1 MIYAI
6 KIQKNLRICEFY
18 CTFAPDLYPVGAV
31 YETKFYK
38 HMYVFITILIV
49 IAAILLTL
57 LVLVQ
62 NSKGGGL
69 AAGFASGNQ
78 VMGAPK
84 TADFL
89 EKATWTL
96 IALIV
101 VFSIAAVG
109 FGKGQEEAREDQ
121 SVIQVEQ
128 SAPAAEVPAAEI
140 PTAEVPAEGA
150 E

>member
-1 MIYAI
+1 
-6 KIQKNLRICEFY
+6 
-18 CTFAPDLYPVGAV
+18 
-31 YETKFYK
+31 
-38 HMYVFITILIV
+38 MYVLITILSV
-49 IAAILLTL
+49 IAAVLLIL

-78 VMGAPK
+78 VMGAPR

-96 IALIV
+96 IALIIA
-101 VFSIAAVG
+101 FSIAAVG
-109 FGKGQEEAREDQ
+109 FNAGQQIVTDDQ
-121 SVIQVEQ
+121 SAIVVDEAPAA
-128 SAPAAEVPAAEI
+128 APAAEL
-140 PTAEVPAEGA
+140 PTEG

>member
-1 MIYAI
+1 
-6 KIQKNLRICEFY
+6 
-18 CTFAPDLYPVGAV
+18 
-31 YETKFYK
+31 
-38 HMYVFITILIV
+38 MYIFLTILIV

-89 EKATWTL
+89 EKATWTI

-109 FGKGQEEAREDQ
+109 FSKGQQANDEQRSA
-121 SVIQVEQ
+121 IQVEEPVAQ
-128 SAPAAEVPAAEI
+128 PAAEF
-140 PTAEVPAEGA
+140 PAEEA

>member
-1 MIYAI
+1 
-6 KIQKNLRICEFY
+6 
-18 CTFAPDLYPVGAV
+18 
-31 YETKFYK
+31 
-38 HMYVFITILIV
+38 MYIFITILIV

-89 EKATWTL
+89 EKTTWTL

-101 VFSIAAVG
+101 AFSIAAVG
-109 FGKGQEEAREDQ
+109 FNAGQETYGE
-121 SVIQVEQ
+121 EQ
-128 SAPAAEVPAAEI
+128 SAIEVEAAEAPAPEM
-140 PTAEVPAEGA
+140 PVD
-150 E
+150 

>member
-1 MIYAI
+1 
-6 KIQKNLRICEFY
+6 
-18 CTFAPDLYPVGAV
+18 
-31 YETKFYK
+31 
-38 HMYVFITILIV
+38 MYLFLTILIV
-49 IAAILLTL
+49 IAAVLLTL

-89 EKATWTL
+89 EKATWTM

-109 FGKGQEEAREDQ
+109 FNHGQEEAAAADQ
-121 SVIQVEQ
+121 SAIQVEAPAEVE
-128 SAPAAEVPAAEI
+128 APAAEMPVEAE
-140 PTAEVPAEGA
+140 
-150 E
+150 

>member
-1 MIYAI
+1 
-6 KIQKNLRICEFY
+6 
-18 CTFAPDLYPVGAV
+18 
-31 YETKFYK
+31 
-38 HMYVFITILIV
+38 MYIFITILIV

-69 AAGFASGNQ
+69 AAGFASGNM

-109 FGKGQEEAREDQ
+109 FNKGQQVETDDQ
-121 SVIQVEQ
+121 SAIHVEETVPAQ
-128 SAPAAEVPAAEI
+128 PAAEL
-140 PTAEVPAEGA
+140 PAEDA

>member
-1 MIYAI
+1 M
-6 KIQKNLRICEFY
+6 
-18 CTFAPDLYPVGAV
+18 
-31 YETKFYK
+31 
-38 HMYVFITILIV
+38 FIFLTILIV

-89 EKATWTL
+89 EKTTWTL
-96 IALIV
+96 VAIIIAL
-101 VFSIAAVG
+101 SIISVG
-109 FGKGQEEAREDQ
+109 FNKGQQVAGDEQ
-121 SVIQVEQ
+121 SAIQVEEV
-128 SAPAAEVPAAEI
+128 ATTPAAEL
-140 PTAEVPAEGA
+140 PAEA

>member
-1 MIYAI
+1 
-6 KIQKNLRICEFY
+6 
-18 CTFAPDLYPVGAV
+18 
-31 YETKFYK
+31 
-38 HMYVFITILIV
+38 MYTFITVLII
-49 IAAILLTL
+49 IAAVLLTL

-96 IALIV
+96 IAILVLLSIV
-101 VFSIAAVG
+101 SVG
-109 FGKGQEEAREDQ
+109 FVKGKVSKND
-121 SVIQVEQ
+121 SKPSIQATETA
-128 SAPAAEVPAAEI
+128 APAPEAEPQAEL
-140 PTAEVPAEGA
+140 PLEQ
-150 E
+150 

>member
-1 MIYAI
+1 
-6 KIQKNLRICEFY
+6 
-18 CTFAPDLYPVGAV
+18 
-31 YETKFYK
+31 
-38 HMYVFITILIV
+38 MYIFLTILIV
-49 IAAILLTL
+49 IAAVLLTL

-89 EKATWTL
+89 EKATWTS

-109 FGKGQEEAREDQ
+109 FSRGQAEAADDQ

-128 SAPAAEVPAAEI
+128 SAPVAEQ
-140 PTAEVPAEGA
+140 PAESA

>member
-1 MIYAI
+1 
-6 KIQKNLRICEFY
+6 
-18 CTFAPDLYPVGAV
+18 
-31 YETKFYK
+31 
-38 HMYVFITILIV
+38 MYVFITILIV

-78 VMGAPK
+78 VMGAPR

-96 IALIV
+96 IAIIV
-101 VFSIAAVG
+101 FFSVAATGFVKGNQIAAE
-109 FGKGQEEAREDQ
+109 QQ
-121 SVIQVEQ
+121 SAIQVEE
-128 SAPAAEVPAAEI
+128 APAAQPAAEM
-140 PTAEVPAEGA
+140 PAPEA
-150 E
+150 D

>member
-1 MIYAI
+1 
-6 KIQKNLRICEFY
+6 
-18 CTFAPDLYPVGAV
+18 
-31 YETKFYK
+31 
-38 HMYVFITILIV
+38 MYVFITILIV

-78 VMGAPK
+78 VMGAPR

-101 VFSIAAVG
+101 FFSIAAIG
-109 FGKGQEEAREDQ
+109 FSAGQQAGGEERSAIE
-121 SVIQVEQ
+121 VEAA
-128 SAPAAEVPAAEI
+128 APAAEL
-140 PTAEVPAEGA
+140 PAEA